1 MPHLESPLIVHAVE
15 PDSPA
20 ARAGVRA
27 GAAVLR
33 LNGTPVPDALALR
46 FVETA
51 DRVDLVWRDADGT
64 QHRARILKAEDIPLG
79 LEVDPLKMRACNN
92 RCAFCFAHQNARGM
106 RRALYFKDDD
116 FRFSF
121 LNGNFATLTNL
132 TPADQER
139 IVEERLSPLYISVH
153 ATDPEV
159 RRQILGN
166 PRAPDIL
173 GQLGV
178 FAAGRI
184 AMHTQVVLCPGI
196 NDGAQLA
203 RTLEDLAG
211 LHPWVRTVALVP
223 VGLTRHRER
232 LPAIRPPDPD
242 YARALL
248 AWADPRRRRCQREL
262 GTRFAFPS
270 DEFYL
275 LAGQPFPAAAAYEG
289 FPQLG
294 NGVGGCRRF
303 LDEFRRL
310 ARRLPEALPPRAVT
324 VVTGRLAAPVLAGA
338 IERLNQVSGVHV
350 EAIPV
355 QNEFF
360 GGTVSCAGL
369 LTGQDILRALGD
381 RPLGAEVLIPSV
393 ALKEDEDIF
402 LDDLTLAGMAER
414 LGRPVRRVPATAR
427 GLAQAVLDPVRAPE
441 SPVDARA

>member
-1 MPHLESPLIVHAVE
+1 MPHPESPLIVHAVE
-15 PDSPA
+15 PESPA

-27 GAAVLR
+27 GAAVLG
-33 LNGTPVPDALALR
+33 LNGAPVPDALALR

-51 DRVDLVWRDADGT
+51 DRVDLVWRDPDGGER
-64 QHRARILKAEDIPLG
+64 RARILKPEDEPLG
-79 LEVDPLKMRACNN
+79 LDVDPLKMRACNN
-92 RCAFCFAHQNARGM
+92 KCAFCFAHQNARGM

-132 TPADQER
+132 TPADQRR

-153 ATDPEV
+153 ATDPDV

-173 GQLGV
+173 EQLAV
-178 FAAGRI
+178 FADGRI
-184 AMHTQVVLCPGI
+184 RMHTQVVLCPGI
-196 NDGAQLA
+196 NDGPQLA
-203 RTLEDLAG
+203 RTLQELTRF
-211 LHPWVRTVALVP
+211 HPWVRTVALVP
-223 VGLTRHRER
+223 VGLTRHRDR
-232 LPAIRPPDPD
+232 LPGIRPPDPE
-242 YARALL
+242 YARGLL
-248 AWADPRRRRCQREL
+248 AWTQPWRRRCLREL
-262 GTRFAFPS
+262 GTRLAFPS

-275 LAGQPFPAAAAYEG
+275 LAGQAFPTAAAYEG

-310 ARRLPEALPPRAVT
+310 ARRLPEAVAPRAVT
-324 VVTGRLAAPVLAGA
+324 VVTGTLAAPVLAGA
-338 IERLNQVSGVHV
+338 IQRLNRVGGVHV
-350 EAIPV
+350 QAIPV
-355 QNEFF
+355 RNEFF

-369 LTGQDILRALGD
+369 LTGQDILGALGD
-381 RPLGAEVLIPSV
+381 RPLGAEVLVPSV
-393 ALKEDEDIF
+393 TLKDDEDVF

-427 GLAQAVLDPVRAPE
+427 GLAQAVLHSASGPE
-441 SPVDARA
+441 T

>member
-1 MPHLESPLIVHAVE
+1 MPHTDSPLIVHAVE
-15 PDSPA
+15 PGSPA

-27 GAAVLR
+27 GAAVLG
-33 LNGTPVPDALALR
+33 LNGAPVPDALALR

-51 DRVDLVWRDADGT
+51 ERVDLVWRDPDGT
-64 QHRARILKAEDIPLG
+64 ERRARILKPEDAPLG
-79 LEVDPLKMRACNN
+79 LAVDPLRMRACNN
-92 RCAFCFAHQNARGM
+92 KCAFCFAHQNARGM

-132 TPADQER
+132 TPADQR
-139 IVEERLSPLYISVH
+139 RVVEERLSPLYISVH
-153 ATDPEV
+153 ATDPAL

-173 GQLGV
+173 EQLAV
-178 FAAGRI
+178 FADGRI
-184 AMHTQVVLCPGI
+184 AMHTQVVLCPGL
-196 NDGAQLA
+196 NDGPQLA
-203 RTLEDLAG
+203 RTLEDLQG
-211 LHPWVRTVALVP
+211 FHPWVRTVALVP

-232 LPAIRPPDPD
+232 LPAIRPPDPG
-242 YARALL
+242 YARGLL
-248 AWADPRRRRCQREL
+248 AWADPWRRRCLRDL

-275 LAGQPFPAAAAYEG
+275 LAGQAFPAAAAYEG

-310 ARRLPEALPPRAVT
+310 ARRLPEAVPPRRVS

-338 IERLNQVSGVHV
+338 VQRLNQVAGVTV

-369 LTGQDILRALGD
+369 LTGQDILRSVAD

-393 ALKEDEDIF
+393 ALKED
-402 LDDLTLAGMAER
+402 
-414 LGRPVRRVPATAR
+414 
-427 GLAQAVLDPVRAPE
+427 
-441 SPVDARA
+441 

>member
-1 MPHLESPLIVHAVE
+1 MPHPDSPLIVQAVE
-15 PDSPA
+15 PESPA
-20 ARAGVRA
+20 ARAGVRP
-27 GAAVLR
+27 GAAVLG
-33 LNGTPVPDALALR
+33 LNGAPVPDALALR

-51 DRVDLVWRDADGT
+51 DRVNLAWRDPDGT
-64 QHRARILKAEDIPLG
+64 ERRARILKPEDVPLG
-79 LEVDPLKMRACNN
+79 LEVGPLKMRACNN

-132 TPADQER
+132 SPADQRR

-173 GQLGV
+173 EQLAV

-184 AMHTQVVLCPGI
+184 AMHTQVVLCPGL
-196 NDGAQLA
+196 NDGPQLA
-203 RTLEDLAG
+203 RTLEDLRG
-211 LHPWVRTVALVP
+211 FHPWVRTVALVP

-242 YARALL
+242 YARGLL
-248 AWADPRRRRCQREL
+248 DWADPWRRRFRREL
-262 GTRFAFPS
+262 STRFAFPS

-275 LAGQPFPAAAAYEG
+275 LAGRRFPAAAAYEG

-303 LDEFRRL
+303 QDEFRRL
-310 ARRLPEALPPRAVT
+310 APRLPDTAAPRAVS

-338 IERLNQVSGVHV
+338 IQRLNQVGGVQV

-355 QNEFF
+355 ENEFF

-369 LTGQDILRALGD
+369 LTGQDILRALD
-381 RPLGAEVLIPSV
+381 ERPLGTEVLIPSV
-393 ALKEDEDIF
+393 ALKDDEDIF
-402 LDDLTLAGMAER
+402 LDDLTLPGLADR

-427 GLAQAVLDPVRAPE
+427 GLAQAVLHPAGGPE
-441 SPVDARA
+441 ARA